1 LVEKANCHFLPPGIG
16 HHQEPGVSPSLTTLA
31 KINTSHWIDY
41 VNPGQIYPLFIF
53 HVEKFRSFRIY
64 MLQLQL
70 ESDKERVEVY
80 TPKEA
85 HKNLPQ
91 W

>member
-1 LVEKANCHFLPPGIG
+1 MIRLGMIG
-16 HHQEPGVSPSLTTLA
+16 RKSQL
-31 KINTSHWIDY
+31 